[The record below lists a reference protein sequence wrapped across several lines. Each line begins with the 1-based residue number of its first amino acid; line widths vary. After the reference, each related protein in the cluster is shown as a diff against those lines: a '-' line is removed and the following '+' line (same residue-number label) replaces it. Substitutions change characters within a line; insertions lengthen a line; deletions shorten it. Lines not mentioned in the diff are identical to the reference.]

1 MAQLVRLGNKP
12 GLERIT
18 RLLELMD
25 NPQNGYSC
33 VHIAGTNGKGS
44 TSVIISNVLVAAGY
58 RVGRFTSPHLHSYR
72 ERITIDNQTIDA
84 ESMQQ
89 GLNHVEELVTTMLAE
104 GYDRPTEFEVLTAL
118 AFWYFKVQKVKIAVM
133 EVGMGGL
140 YDSTNVI
147 IPLVSIITS
156 IDVDHINFL
165 GPTLKDIALNKAG
178 IIKNGVPVVA
188 GPMDETCLAVIR
200 QKAAALDA
208 KLYIS
213 DTAAVSRSSAPAV
226 SGQMLNINTDWLH
239 LEKINFTLSGDYQLT
254 NLSTALTAL
263 GIMQKNGYR
272 IAPEHV
278 QKALTSLKMPG
289 RLEIVSRK
297 PLVIIDVAHNP
308 QGAKALNDSLKAL
321 LPGRQRV
328 LVCGVLDDKDAVG
341 ILKNLGEKT
350 RKIIITRPE
359 GIRGRN
365 WRRLKNIWQNI
376 FPDKPCCSEENIG
389 EAVKLGCRQLN
400 EGEYLLVT
408 GSFYV
413 INQAR
418 RDLINT

>member
-1 MAQLVRLGNKP
+1 M
-12 GLERIT
+12 
-18 RLLELMD
+18 LELMG
-25 NPQNGYSC
+25 NPQNEYSC

-44 TSVIISNVLVAAGY
+44 TSVIISNVLVTAGY

-72 ERITIDNQTIDA
+72 ERITINNQTIDA

-89 GLNHVEELVTTMLAE
+89 GLNQIEELVTAMLAE

-147 IPLVSIITS
+147 IPLVSIITGV
-156 IDVDHINFL
+156 DVDHINFL

-208 KLYIS
+208 ELYIS
-213 DTAAVSRSSAPAV
+213 DTAAVSRSSAPAI
-226 SGQMLNINTDWLH
+226 SGQTLNINNDWLH
-239 LEKINFTLSGDYQLT
+239 LEKIKFALSGDYQLT

-263 GIMQKNGYR
+263 GIMQKNGYS

-328 LVCGVLDDKDAVG
+328 LVCGVLDDKDAAG
-341 ILKNLGEKT
+341 ILKNLGGNS

-365 WRRLKNIWQNI
+365 WRRLKNIWQSI
-376 FPDKPCCSEENIG
+376 FPDKPCYSEENIG
-389 EAVKLGCRQLN
+389 EAVKLGCQQLN
-400 EGEYLLVT
+400 EGDYLLVT